1 MEDDP
6 EAVKALIA
14 AAKTGQF
21 DHVAQRIRDK
31 RAEQARIEVKTEEL
45 RAQGITVVDRPKYN
59 DTTTRSLRD
68 LVDAEGNE
76 VDAEQHRACPGHAV
90 YLTEETE
97 WIKLSEVPNL
107 PDGWDWL
114 ADDWTDSEQHEREED
129 TRGAG
134 LRTGRGPHES
144 GRPARTPAT
153 SNAPT
158 PPRP

>member
-45 RAQGITVVDRPKYN
+45 RAQGITVVDRPEYN

-90 YLTEETE
+90 ST
-97 WIKLSEVPNL
+97 
-107 PDGWDWL
+107 
-114 ADDWTDSEQHEREED
+114 
-129 TRGAG
+129 
-134 LRTGRGPHES
+134 
-144 GRPARTPAT
+144 
-153 SNAPT
+153 
-158 PPRP
+158 